1 MNEGDRIL
9 EAERQIRQLAEE
21 LDRLFRA
28 ANLLKSAQEQLDEV
42 AQSSRRLV
50 EETGKFIT
58 TAGDIVARLSA
69 TDLPRQ
75 IEAITQQVREA
86 HERLLETLQEHVAAL
101 QSLEEAESGRLR
113 EGLENLE
120 RLQEDRFEQLR
131 DLLAAIQKGQHEGV
145 SALREAIQQ
154 NTTAIRSL
162 MEEESGRLRETLKA
176 LQTRVTLVL
185 ATLGVIILLLLL
197 LIFRAG

>member
-131 DLLAAIQKGQHEGV
+131 DLLGAIQKGQHEGV

>member
-58 TAGDIVARLSA
+58 TAGDIVARLSEA
-69 TDLPRQ
+69 DLPRQ

-86 HERLLETLQEHVAAL
+86 HERLLATLQEHVAAL
-101 QSLEEAESGRLR
+101 QSLEEEESGRLR
-113 EGLENLE
+113 ERLENLE

-131 DLLAAIQKGQHEGV
+131 DLLGAIQKGQHEGV

>member
-1 MNEGDRIL
+1 MNEEDKIL

-21 LDRLFRA
+21 LDRLFKA
-28 ANLLKSAQEQLDEV
+28 ANLLKSAQKQLDQV

-58 TAGDIVARLSA
+58 TAGDIVTRLSA
-69 TDLPRQ
+69 ADLPRQ

-86 HERLLETLQEHVAAL
+86 HERLLVTLQEHVAAF
-101 QSLEEAESGRLR
+101 QSLMEEKSGRLQ
-113 EGLENLE
+113 EQLENLK

-131 DLLAAIQKGQHEGV
+131 DSLDAIQKGQHEGL
-145 SALREAIQQ
+145 SALREAIQE
-154 NTTAIRSL
+154 NTSTIQSL
-162 MEEESGRLRETLKA
+162 MEEESGQLQATHKA
-176 LQTRVTLVL
+176 LQTGITLVL
-185 ATLGVIILLLLL
+185 ATLGLIILLLLV

>member
-197 LIFRAG
+197 LLFRMG